1 MRHKHIWAWIACLA
15 LLVCSL
21 SACSLFGR
29 DKDGETA
36 APGQTA
42 EPSAEVSASPAPSAT
57 VIGSPEPAQGAEQSP
72 EQSPEQSTSVPTP
85 DHAKE
90 ANPNDTAAPFSGTEL
105 PEIEIPVASDQVDP
119 QTENTPMPEQE
130 PESTPVPEQESGMH
144 DITIDQNGDILLP
157 EVP

>member
-1 MRHKHIWAWIACLA
+1 MRRKHTWVWIACLA
-15 LLVCSL
+15 LLVCGL
-21 SACSLFGR
+21 TAWLLFGGNKGR
-29 DKDGETA
+29 ETA
-36 APGQTA
+36 APSQTVA
-42 EPSAEVSASPAPSAT
+42 PGDEVPDGHAPSAAAT
-57 VIGSPEPAQGAEQSP
+57 ENTEPAQEA

-85 DHAKE
+85 AHVIEED
-90 ANPNDTAAPFSGTEL
+90 PNDTAAPFSGTEL

>member
-1 MRHKHIWAWIACLA
+1 MRRKHIWVWIACLA
-15 LLVCSL
+15 LLVCGL
-21 SACSLFGR
+21 TAWLLFGGDNGR
-29 DKDGETA
+29 ETA
-36 APGQTA
+36 APSQTVA
-42 EPSAEVSASPAPSAT
+42 PGDEVPDGSALSSAAT
-57 VIGSPEPAQGAEQSP
+57 GNPEPAQEAEQSP
-72 EQSPEQSTSVPTP
+72 EQSASVPTP

-90 ANPNDTAAPFSGTEL
+90 ANPNDTAASFTGTEL

-130 PESTPVPEQESGMH
+130 PESTSAPEQESGIN